1 MKRLLIAALLLT
13 NNAYAQTNDLFK
25 DNTFDK
31 KEVND
36 PKSELRTQEFELGL
50 QSKIAEEKLRI
61 LSLEK
66 QIKKEQFIL
75 DNVPPEYIGNEK
87 AYYDLV
93 KREKMK
99 TDLLPTIGEG
109 SQNKFP
115 VETYTIDQIEMI
127 PIFEERKEPKPK
139 PQIEVIKEAPKPK
152 KTAVVALPNE
162 PVSPIQV
169 DDDLSQLE
177 AMLSPEEFER
187 VKRMYKRQSAIK
199 NPKPN
204 KAIKIK
210 AQPDFEITVDI
221 DGVYIFGIKK
231 SADITLNVVYQ
242 NGTSEEKKLKDVKEG
257 EMVRVFKDKVLIE
270 TITFREVILSNMNT
284 GDIYIGSKN
293 LR

>member
-1 MKRLLIAALLLT
+1 MKRLLIATLLLT
-13 NNAYAQTNDLFK
+13 GNVYAQESDLFT
-25 DNTFDK
+25 DNNFDK
-31 KEVND
+31 KEIND
-36 PKSELRTQEFELGL
+36 PKSELRTQEFQLGL

-99 TDLLPTIGEG
+99 TDLLPALNDG
-109 SQNKFP
+109 SQKTFP
-115 VETYTIDQIEMI
+115 VETYAIDQIKMI
-127 PIFEERKEPKPK
+127 PMFEEREIPKPK
-139 PQIEVIKEAPKPK
+139 PKIEVIKEAPKPK
-152 KTAVVALPNE
+152 KPAVVALPND
-162 PVSPIQV
+162 PVVPIQV

-187 VKRMYKRQSAIK
+187 VKRMYQAHGDD
-199 NPKPN
+199 KPDN
-204 KAIKIK
+204 STKIK
-210 AQPDFEITVDI
+210 TKPQPDFEMTVDI
-221 DGVYIFGIKK
+221 DGVYIFGEKK

-257 EMVRVFKDKVLIE
+257 EMVRIYKDRVLIE
-270 TITFREVILSNMNT
+270 AITFREVVLSNLNT
-284 GDIYIGSKN
+284 GDAYIGSKS

>member
-13 NNAYAQTNDLFK
+13 GNAYAQENDLFK
-25 DNTFDK
+25 DNTFDN

-36 PKSELRTQEFELGL
+36 PKSELRKQEFQLGL

-93 KREKMK
+93 QKEKMK
-99 TDLLPTIGEG
+99 TDLLPTLGKG
-109 SQNKFP
+109 SQNNFP
-115 VETYTIDQIEMI
+115 VETYTIDQIKMI
-127 PIFEERKEPKPK
+127 PIFEEREMPKPK

-152 KTAVVALPNE
+152 KPAVVALPND

-177 AMLSPEEFER
+177 AMLSPEEFDR
-187 VKRMYKRQSAIK
+187 VKRMYNAQGGKNTPKTNTTIK
-199 NPKPN
+199 TKP
-204 KAIKIK
+204 
-210 AQPDFEITVDI
+210 QPDFEMTVDI
-221 DGVYIFGIKK
+221 DGVYIFGEKK

-257 EMVRVFKDKVLIE
+257 ELVRIYKDKVLIE
-270 TITFREVILSNMNT
+270 AITFREVVLSNMNT
-284 GDIYIGSKN
+284 GDTYIGSKS

>member
-1 MKRLLIAALLLT
+1 MKRLLIATLLLT
-13 NNAYAQTNDLFK
+13 GNVYAQESDLFT
-25 DNTFDK
+25 DNNFDK
-31 KEVND
+31 KEIND
-36 PKSELRTQEFELGL
+36 PKSELRTQEFQLGL

-99 TDLLPTIGEG
+99 TDLLPTLNDG
-109 SQNKFP
+109 SQKTFP
-115 VETYTIDQIEMI
+115 VETYAIDQIKMI
-127 PIFEERKEPKPK
+127 PMFEEREIPKPK
-139 PQIEVIKEAPKPK
+139 PKIEVIKEAPKPK
-152 KTAVVALPNE
+152 KPAVVALPND
-162 PVSPIQV
+162 PVVPIQV

-177 AMLSPEEFER
+177 EMLSPEEFER
-187 VKRMYKRQSAIK
+187 VKRMYQAHGDD
-199 NPKPN
+199 KPDN
-204 KAIKIK
+204 STKIK
-210 AQPDFEITVDI
+210 TKPQPDFEMTVDI
-221 DGVYIFGIKK
+221 DGVYIFGEKK

-257 EMVRVFKDKVLIE
+257 EMVRIYKDRVLIE
-270 TITFREVILSNMNT
+270 AITFREVVLSNLNT
-284 GDIYIGSKN
+284 GDAYIGSKS